1 MLFCIILPV
10 MWTNRQT
17 MMIRYVTAR
26 STAGERVPVRGI
38 SPKPKSRQTII
49 RESREQDRVLCQ
61 KIDVWIVFFSSVAH
75 IFRRCKFCDSFVNF
89 NGSCDS
95 PTYYVQIGTA
105 FDLLT
110 CSCCTTVNTIVR
122 YVRNCLATVVSTMW
136 PFKSNKI
143 AVFDFLI
150 TNYMLT
156 RCETI

>member
-1 MLFCIILPV
+1 
-10 MWTNRQT
+10 

-38 SPKPKSRQTII
+38 SSKPKSRQTII
-49 RESREQDRVLCQ
+49 RDVREQDRVLCQ
-61 KIDVWIVFFSSVAH
+61 KIDVCMNRVFSSVAH

-110 CSCCTTVNTIVR
+110 CSCCKTVSNIYDICTTV
-122 YVRNCLATVVSTMW
+122 LQQ
-136 PFKSNKI
+136 
-143 AVFDFLI
+143 L
-150 TNYMLT
+150 
-156 RCETI
+156 